1 MITIT
6 IRKESF
12 LVDLQLRSLYIQPTE
27 SEFLKYLSFISMH
40 FRDIAFSNLKKRL
53 GRTLFLII
61 SLSVGVAAMVGVTS
75 VTNAL
80 RVSVESK
87 LREFGANMVIM
98 PKTLEMPIVYGGM
111 NIAAVQAP
119 VGELTEED
127 ATLVASIQRKDAL
140 RGVSPKLVGAIRIDG
155 KEFILVGIR
164 FRDELKMK
172 PWWNIRG
179 DKPSLSR
186 DVLLG
191 AITTRQLNKQAGDT
205 LILGE
210 KEFRVVGVL
219 EEQLSNDDRAIF
231 ADLRETGLLFDKPG
245 RISFI
250 EVSTWC
256 AACPVETIVQQISA
270 KLPNAKVFAV
280 KQLVEAELS
289 QVRLATSFVI
299 ALTTIILVAGSLMIL
314 IVTMA
319 SVRERTQEIGILR
332 AIGFRQR
339 QIIRL
344 FLLEGIVIS
353 LIAGC
358 IGAIVGSVAAAV
370 LSGPLIGL
378 EAPPFDPRFAVI
390 AICLALI
397 TGTLPVIYPARKAS
411 QLDPATALR
420 AI

>member
-1 MITIT
+1 
-6 IRKESF
+6 
-12 LVDLQLRSLYIQPTE
+12 
-27 SEFLKYLSFISMH
+27 MH
-40 FRDIAFSNLKKRL
+40 FRDIAFSNLKRRL
-53 GRTLFLII
+53 GRTIFLII

-75 VTNAL
+75 VANTM

-87 LREFGANMVIM
+87 LREFGANMVVM
-98 PKTLEMPIVYGGM
+98 PKTLEMPIVYGGLS
-111 NIAAVQAP
+111 IAALQAP

-127 ATLVASIQRKDAL
+127 ATLIASIQRKDAL
-140 RGVSPKLVGAIRIDG
+140 RGVSPKLINAVQVEG
-155 KEFILVGIR
+155 KELMVIGVR

-172 PWWNIRG
+172 PWWKIQG

-191 AITTRQLNKQAGDT
+191 VMTARQLNKQAGDT
-205 LILGE
+205 LILRE

-219 EEQLSNDDRAIF
+219 EEQLSADDQAIF
-231 ADLRETGLLFDKPG
+231 ADLRETAQLFNRPG
-245 RISFI
+245 RVSFI

-256 AACPVETIVQQISA
+256 AACPVETIVEQISA

-289 QVRLATSFVI
+289 QVRLATHFAI
-299 ALTTIILVAGSLMIL
+299 ALTAIILIAGSLIML
-314 IVTMA
+314 FATMA
-319 SVRERTQEIGILR
+319 SVRERTQEVGILR
-332 AIGFRQR
+332 AIGFRQH

-353 LIAGC
+353 LIGGC

-378 EAPPFDPRFAVI
+378 EGPSFDLRFTGM
-390 AICLALI
+390 AILLAI
-397 TGTLPVIYPARKAS
+397 MMGTLPVIYPARKAS
-411 QLDPATALR
+411 QLDPTIALR

>member
-1 MITIT
+1 
-6 IRKESF
+6 
-12 LVDLQLRSLYIQPTE
+12 
-27 SEFLKYLSFISMH
+27 MH
-40 FRDIAFSNLKKRL
+40 FRDIAFSNLKRRL
-53 GRTLFLII
+53 GRTIFLII
-61 SLSVGVAAMVGVTS
+61 SLSVGAAAMVVVSS
-75 VTNAL
+75 VANNM

-87 LREFGANMVIM
+87 LREFGANMVVM
-98 PKTLEMPIVYGGM
+98 PKTLEMPIVYGGVS
-111 NIAAVQAP
+111 IGALQAP

-127 ATLVASIQRKDAL
+127 ATLAASIQRKDAL

-155 KEFILVGIR
+155 KEFILVGVR

-172 PWWNIRG
+172 PWWHVQG
-179 DKPSLSR
+179 GKPSLPR
-186 DVLLG
+186 DILLG
-191 AITTRQLNKQAGDT
+191 AVTARQLEKSAGDR
-205 LILGE
+205 LVIEG
-210 KEFRVVGVL
+210 KEFRVIGVL
-219 EEQLSNDDRAIF
+219 EEQFSTEDRVIF
-231 ADLRETGLLFDKPG
+231 ADLRETGVLFDKPG
-245 RISFI
+245 RVSFI

-256 AACPVETIVQQISA
+256 AACPVEIIVQQISA
-270 KLPNAKVFAV
+270 KLPNARVFAV

-299 ALTTIILVAGSLMIL
+299 ALTTIILVAGSLIML

-358 IGAIVGSVAAAV
+358 TGAIVGSIASAV

-378 EAPPFDPRFAVI
+378 ESPPFDPRFGVI
-390 AICLALI
+390 AIFLALVM
-397 TGTLPVIYPARKAS
+397 GTLPVIYPARKAS
-411 QLDPATALR
+411 QIDPATALR